1 MVHKP
6 HKECAQFVCPALA
19 QRAERRRPE
28 SIMQAG
34 RSTPKI
40 CNGFFG
46 GGIVIAGFV
55 VGVRKGPSIYDIH
68 CMRARVGKT
77 EASSR
82 KTDDDVALFEQITS
96 DM

>member
-19 QRAERRRPE
+19 QRAERRRSE

-46 GGIVIAGFV
+46 GIVIASVV
-55 VGVRKGPSIYDIH
+55 VGVRKGQSIYDIH
-68 CMRARVGKT
+68 CMRAREGK
-77 EASSR
+77 
-82 KTDDDVALFEQITS
+82 Q
-96 DM
+96 MMM